1 MFKFAENLLN
11 NLDQTTQSTVQTVR
25 SKENKN
31 AKSNS
36 SSIQS
41 KHSKNKSLTTAQNLH
56 TIANNPTTSLSAS
69 NSSVNLASNKTSP
82 EFSKSTSPSKSSKKQ
97 QDEDLFENFL
107 NNSEKSDVPSSFKSA
122 STSSLNE
129 AAVQFTVGDKSSKPS
144 DNEESMNNEESFEA
158 KEATSESES
167 KNTDSNIEHGQEIAL
182 LNEEIQSLMRQIKTS
197 QNGERFMLFVR
208 YLNR

>member
-31 AKSNS
+31 AKPNS

-69 NSSVNLASNKTSP
+69 NSSVNLAANKTSP

-107 NNSEKSDVPSSFKSA
+107 NNSEKSDVPSSVKSA

-144 DNEESMNNEESFEA
+144 DNEESFEA
-158 KEATSESES
+158 KETAAESES
-167 KNTDSNIEHGQEIAL
+167 TNTDSNIKHGQEIAL

-208 YLNR
+208 YLSR